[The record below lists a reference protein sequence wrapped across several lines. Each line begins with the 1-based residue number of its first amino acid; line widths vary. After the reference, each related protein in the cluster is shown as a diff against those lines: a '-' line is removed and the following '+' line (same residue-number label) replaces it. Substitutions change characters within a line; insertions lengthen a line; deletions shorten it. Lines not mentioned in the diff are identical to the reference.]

1 MALLLGME
9 KMENNK
15 KIFAG
20 IDIGSMTTKCV
31 IVDQDDFHDSIVLQ
45 TESDPKTAGINALE
59 SLLDKNGI
67 ERADVSYIL
76 GTGYGRISL
85 DFFDHTAT
93 ELTCHAA
100 GVRKVNPGVEGII
113 DIGGQ
118 DSKAIKLKPDGSIL
132 DFVLNDRCAA
142 GTGRFLEV
150 MARALKLDMEE
161 FGSLYEKSQ
170 KPCTISSTCIV
181 FAESE
186 VISLS
191 AQGESKTDIAAGL
204 QQSIAKRVGNMAKRV
219 GIKENIAFVGG
230 VAKNKGMR
238 RALEDYMGIKF
249 ISLSTD
255 PQITGALGAA
265 VIARDQFHKKR
276 IEK

>member
-1 MALLLGME
+1 M
-9 KMENNK
+9 NNK
-15 KIFAG
+15 IEKKLFAG

-31 IVDQDDFHDSIVLQ
+31 IIGETDIIGSIVIP
-45 TESDPKTAGINALE
+45 TDSDPKTAGINAFE
-59 SLLDKNGI
+59 SVLNKNAI
-67 ERADVSYIL
+67 DSSSISFIV

-85 DFFDHTAT
+85 DFFNHTAT
-93 ELTCHAA
+93 ELTCHTM
-100 GVRKVNPGVEGII
+100 GVRHINTDVKGII

-118 DSKAIKLKPDGSIL
+118 DSKVIKLKPDGAIM
-132 DFVLNDRCAA
+132 DFILNDRCAA

-150 MARALKLDMEE
+150 MAKALKLDLDE
-161 FGSLYEKSQ
+161 FGSLYEKS
-170 KPCTISSTCIV
+170 KNPCNINSTCIV

-204 QQSIAKRVGNMAKRV
+204 HQSIAKRVGNMAKRL

-230 VAKNKGMR
+230 VAKNRGMR
-238 RALEDYMGIKF
+238 KALEDYLGTGF
-249 ISLSTD
+249 VSLSKD

-265 VIARDQFHKKR
+265 IIARKKYLNT
-276 IEK
+276 

>member
-1 MALLLGME
+1 M
-9 KMENNK
+9 KDNK
-15 KIFAG
+15 IFFAG
-20 IDIGSMTTKCV
+20 IDVGSMTTKSV
-31 IVDQDDFHDSIVLQ
+31 IMDCDGVIDRIVLP
-45 TESDPKTAGINALE
+45 TDSAPKISGAKALE
-59 SLLDKNGI
+59 TVLAKNGI
-67 ERADVSYIL
+67 GRSSLSYTV

-85 DFFDHTAT
+85 DFFNHTAT
-93 ELTCHAA
+93 ELTCHAK
-100 GVRKVNPGVEGII
+100 GVMHVNKNVEGII

-118 DSKAIKLKPDGSIL
+118 DSKAIKLKPDGTIM

-150 MARALKLDMEE
+150 MAKTLKLDLDE
-161 FGSLYEKSQ
+161 FGALYEKSDN
-170 KPCTISSTCIV
+170 PCPINSTCIV

-191 AQGESKTDIAAGL
+191 AQGESKTDISAGL
-204 QQSIAKRVGNMAKRV
+204 HQSIAKRVGNMAKRL

-238 RALEDYMGIKF
+238 RALEDYMGTKF
-249 ISLSTD
+249 VSLSSD

-265 VIARDQFHKKR
+265 VIARDRYTQNNR
-276 IEK
+276 V

>member
-1 MALLLGME
+1 M
-9 KMENNK
+9 NNK
-15 KIFAG
+15 TFFAG

-31 IVDQDDFHDSIVLQ
+31 IVDQDDFLDSIVLQ
-45 TESDPKTAGINALE
+45 TESDPKTAGTNALE

-67 ERADVSYIL
+67 NRTDVLYIL

-93 ELTCHAA
+93 ELTCHAM
-100 GVRKVNPGVEGII
+100 GVRHVNPDVKGII

-150 MARALKLDMEE
+150 MARTLNLDLGE
-161 FGSLYEKSQ
+161 FGELYEKSEH
-170 KPCTISSTCIV
+170 PCTINSTCIV

-204 QQSIAKRVGNMAKRV
+204 QQSIAKRVGNMTKRL
-219 GIKENIAFVGG
+219 GIKENIVFVGG

-238 RALEDYMGIKF
+238 CALEDYLGIKF
-249 ISLSTD
+249 ISLSID

-265 VIARDQFHKKR
+265 VIARDRFLKKHG
-276 IEK
+276 KK

>member
-1 MALLLGME
+1 MNDRL
-9 KMENNK
+9 K
-15 KIFAG
+15 KEQYFAG

-31 IVDQDDFHDSIVLQ
+31 IVDQKDFSDSIVLQ

-59 SLLDKNGI
+59 SVLKKNGI
-67 ERADVSYIL
+67 KKSSISYIA

-85 DFFDHTAT
+85 DIFDHTAT
-93 ELTCHAA
+93 EITCHAM
-100 GVRKVNPGVEGII
+100 GVRQVNTDAEGII

-118 DSKAIKLKPDGSIL
+118 DSKAIKMKSDGTIM

-150 MARALKLDMEE
+150 MARALNLDLDA
-161 FGSLYEKSQ
+161 FGALYDKS
-170 KPCTISSTCIV
+170 KNPCNINSTCIV

-204 QQSIAKRVGNMAKRV
+204 HQSIAKRVGNMAKRL
-219 GIKENIAFVGG
+219 GIKDNIAFVGG
-230 VAKNKGMR
+230 VAKNRGMKN
-238 RALEDYMGIKF
+238 ALEDYMGIKF
-249 ISLSTD
+249 IPLSID

-265 VIARDQFHKKR
+265 YIARNRYQR
-276 IEK
+276 ST

>member
-1 MALLLGME
+1 
-9 KMENNK
+9 MENENTY
-15 KIFAG
+15 FAG

-31 IVDQDDFHDSIVLQ
+31 IIDQAHFFDSVVLF

-59 SLLDKNGI
+59 SLLKKKGI
-67 ERADVSYIL
+67 ERSYISFIV

-93 ELTCHAA
+93 ELTCHTM
-100 GVRKVNPGVEGII
+100 GVRHLNPKVEGII

-118 DSKAIKLKPDGSIL
+118 DSKTIKLKPDGAIM

-150 MARALKLDMEE
+150 MAKALKLDLEE
-161 FGSLYEKSQ
+161 FGTLYEKSEN
-170 KPCTISSTCIV
+170 PCSINSTCIV

-204 QQSIAKRVGNMAKRV
+204 HQSIAKRVGNMAKRL

-230 VAKNKGMR
+230 VAKNRGMR
-238 RALEDYMGIKF
+238 NALEDYLGTDF
-249 ISLSTD
+249 LSLSRD

-265 VIARDQFHKKR
+265 IIARDKFFTR
-276 IEK
+276 

>member
-1 MALLLGME
+1 M
-9 KMENNK
+9 KNNK
-15 KIFAG
+15 TLFAG

-31 IVDQDDFHDSIVLQ
+31 IIDQDDFLESIILQ
-45 TESDPKTAGINALE
+45 TESDPKAAGINALD
-59 SLLDKNGI
+59 SLLDKIG
-67 ERADVSYIL
+67 ADRSSLSFIV

-85 DFFDHTAT
+85 DFFNNTVT
-93 ELTCHAA
+93 ELTCHAL
-100 GVRKVNPGVEGII
+100 GVRHISSEVEGII

-118 DSKAIKLKPDGSIL
+118 DSKAIKLKSDGTIM

-150 MARALKLDMEE
+150 MAKALNLDLEE
-161 FGSLYEKSQ
+161 FGTLYEKSEH
-170 KPCTISSTCIV
+170 PCTINSTCIV

-191 AQGESKTDIAAGL
+191 AQGETKTDIAAGL
-204 QQSIAKRVGNMAKRV
+204 HQSIAKRVGNMAKRL

-238 RALEDYMGIKF
+238 SALEDYMGIKF
-249 ISLSTD
+249 ILLSTD

-265 VIARDQFHKKR
+265 VIARDQFIKKKHKK
-276 IEK
+276 IS

>member
-1 MALLLGME
+1 L
-9 KMENNK
+9 
-15 KIFAG
+15 KIMNTPKDRSPLFAG
-20 IDIGSMTTKCV
+20 MDIGSMTTKCIIMDDTD
-31 IVDQDDFHDSIVLQ
+31 IVGSIVIP
-45 TESDPKTAGINALE
+45 TDSVPKNAGIDA
-59 SLLDKNGI
+59 LDKVLKINGI
-67 ERADVSYIL
+67 DESRLSRIV

-85 DFFDHTAT
+85 DIFNHTAT
-93 ELTCHAA
+93 EITCHAR
-100 GVRKVNPGVEGII
+100 GVRHVNPGVEGII

-118 DSKAIKLKPDGSIL
+118 DSKAIRLKADGSIM

-150 MARALKLDMEE
+150 MARTLNLDLGE
-161 FGSLYEKSQ
+161 FGELYEKSEH
-170 KPCTISSTCIV
+170 PCIINSTCIV

-204 QQSIAKRVGNMAKRV
+204 HQSIAKRIGNMAKRL
-219 GIKENIAFVGG
+219 GIRDNMAFVGG

-238 RALEDYMGIKF
+238 KALEDYMGVNF
-249 ISLSTD
+249 VPLSKD

-265 VIARDQFHKKR
+265 VLARDQFLKMNA
-276 IEK
+276 IE

>member
-1 MALLLGME
+1 M
-9 KMENNK
+9 NK
-15 KIFAG
+15 LKAESQIFAG

-31 IVDQDDFHDSIVLQ
+31 IIDQTGFLDSILLL

-59 SLLDKNGI
+59 SVFKKNGI
-67 ERADVSYIL
+67 DRSAISFIV

-85 DFFDHTAT
+85 DFFDHTVT
-93 ELTCHAA
+93 ELTCHAM
-100 GVRKVNPGVEGII
+100 GVRHVNPDVEGII

-118 DSKAIKLKPDGSIL
+118 DSKVIKLKSDGTIM

-150 MARALKLDMEE
+150 MAKALKLDLDE
-161 FGSLYEKSQ
+161 FGALYEKSEH
-170 KPCTISSTCIV
+170 PCTINSTCIV

-191 AQGESKTDIAAGL
+191 AQGESKQDMAAGL
-204 QQSIAKRVGNMAKRV
+204 HQSIAKRVGNMAKRL
-219 GIKENIAFVGG
+219 GMKEKIAFVGG

-238 RALEDYMGIKF
+238 CALEDYLETKF
-249 ISLSTD
+249 LPLTID

-265 VIARDQFHKKR
+265 VIAR
-276 IEK
+276 EKYMQKL

>member
-1 MALLLGME
+1 MKNE
-9 KMENNK
+9 RTF
-15 KIFAG
+15 FAG

-31 IVDQDDFHDSIVLQ
+31 VIDQDDFFDSTILM
-45 TESDPKTAGINALE
+45 TDADPKSAGTYALE
-59 SLLDKNGI
+59 SLLDKNRI
-67 ERADVSYIL
+67 DRTNVSYIL

-93 ELTCHAA
+93 ELTCHAR
-100 GVRKVNPGVEGII
+100 GVRYVNPDVEGII

-118 DSKAIKLKPDGSIL
+118 DSKAIKLKHDGSIL

-150 MARALKLDMEE
+150 MARALKVEMEE
-161 FGSLYEKSQ
+161 FGELYKKS
-170 KPCTISSTCIV
+170 KNPCPINSTCIV

-204 QQSIAKRVGNMAKRV
+204 HHSIAKRVGNMAKRL
-219 GIKENIAFVGG
+219 GIRENAAFVGG
-230 VAKNKGMR
+230 VAKNTGMR
-238 RALEDYMGIKF
+238 SALEDYMGIKF
-249 ISLSTD
+249 VSFSTD

-265 VIARDQFHKKR
+265 VIAREQFLKKQA
-276 IEK
+276 E

>member
-1 MALLLGME
+1 M
-9 KMENNK
+9 KDNK
-15 KIFAG
+15 IFFAG

-31 IVDQDDFHDSIVLQ
+31 IMDNSGITGSIVLP
-45 TESDPKTAGINALE
+45 TDSMPKVSGVKALE
-59 SLLDKNGI
+59 TVLADNGI
-67 ERADVSYIL
+67 DRSSVSYIV

-93 ELTCHAA
+93 ELTCHAK
-100 GVRKVNPGVEGII
+100 GVMHVNRDVDGII

-118 DSKAIKLKPDGSIL
+118 DSKAIKLKPDGTIM

-150 MARALKLDMEE
+150 MARALKLDLDE
-161 FGSLYEKSQ
+161 FGELYEKSDS
-170 KPCTISSTCIV
+170 PCPINSTCIV

-204 QQSIAKRVGNMAKRV
+204 HQSIAKRVGNMAKRL
-219 GIKENIAFVGG
+219 GIKEKIAFVGG
-230 VAKNKGMR
+230 VAKNNGMR

-249 ISLSTD
+249 VSLSGD

-265 VIARDQFHKKR
+265 VIARNQFVKR
-276 IEK
+276 HES